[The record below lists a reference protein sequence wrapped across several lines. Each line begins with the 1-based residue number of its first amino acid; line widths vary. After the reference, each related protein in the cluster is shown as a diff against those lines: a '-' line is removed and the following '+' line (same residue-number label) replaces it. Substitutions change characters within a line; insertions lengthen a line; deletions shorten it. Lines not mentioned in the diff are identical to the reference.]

1 MWNRRAAGVT
11 LVELVV
17 AIVIVAVALAGMVAV
32 FARGDRASVDPVVS
46 QQMAMIAESMMEEIL
61 LKPYGNAAAAAGP
74 TVPRTAYTQVWDY
87 KQYQSTGVFDIEGN
101 AVPGLAQYKVY
112 VEVVDAGLA
121 QVATTES
128 AKITVRIKHDDAA
141 SFVLTGWRTKP

>member
-61 LKPYGNAAAAAGP
+61 LKPYGNAAVAPG
-74 TVPRTAYTQVWDY
+74 VPRTTYTQVGNYD
-87 KQYQSTGVFDIEGN
+87 KYQSTGVFDIEGN

-121 QVATTES
+121 QVAALES
-128 AKITVRIKHDDAA
+128 VKITVRIKHDDAA

>member
-61 LKPYGNAAAAAGP
+61 LKPYGNAAAAPG
-74 TVPRTAYTQVWDY
+74 VPRTAYTQVGNYD
-87 KQYQSTGVFDIEGN
+87 KYQSTGVFDIEGN

-121 QVATTES
+121 QVAALES
-128 AKITVRIKHDDAA
+128 VKITVRIKHDDAA